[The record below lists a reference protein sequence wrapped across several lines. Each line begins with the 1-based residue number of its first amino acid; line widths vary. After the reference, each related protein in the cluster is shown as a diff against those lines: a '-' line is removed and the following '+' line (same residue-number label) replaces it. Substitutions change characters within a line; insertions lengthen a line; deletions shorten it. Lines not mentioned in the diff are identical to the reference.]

1 MTLEELGLGKHY
13 SIRGSKYV
21 LDSNGPYISQACYNG
36 YKYNSHGDR
45 YCMDEEVGVPVS
57 AGKNFMKSSTTPSTA
72 ISTPSTA
79 ISTPS
84 IFGGLSV
91 QTILIIGGAVLL
103 LFLLTRKK

>member
-72 ISTPSTA
+72 ISTPS
-79 ISTPS
+79 